1 MLGTAIQCIKQ
12 ASAEL
17 GLPIPLEAAAS
28 REQQAVQMLAL
39 LNSAG
44 NELCRMYEWQFLR
57 KSASITLIAG
67 QSGYPLPPDFV
78 KLLNDSLWEKSNIY
92 SVIGP
97 VSVRQWAY
105 LTNSVTIAP
114 DYCFIIKDRQFQF
127 TPAPGG
133 DGMGTGDI
141 SYEFISNGWVQ
152 DTNNPAH
159 FIPIIENDN
168 DILQFDFWLCVK
180 FLKLKTWEAKGLD
193 TTSLRDDFMR
203 AFSDI
208 TAQDQGAPNLTIPNR
223 RRYDILPLGV
233 PETGFGGVTGTT
245 I

>member
-1 MLGTAIQCIKQ
+1 MPGTAIQCIRQ

-17 GLPIPLEAAAS
+17 GLPVPLEAAAS
-28 REQQAVQMLAL
+28 RDQQAQQMLAL
-39 LNSAG
+39 LNAAG
-44 NELCRMYEWQFLR
+44 NELCRMFEWQFLR
-57 KSASITLIAG
+57 RSASITLIAN

-78 KLLNDSLWEKSNIY
+78 KLMNDSLWEKSNIY
-92 SVIGP
+92 QVIGP

-127 TPAPGG
+127 TPAPGA

-141 SYEFISNGWVQ
+141 SYEFMSNGWVQ
-152 DTNNPAH
+152 DALNPTRY
-159 FIPIIENDN
+159 ISIIENDA
-168 DILQFDFWLCVK
+168 DMLQFDFWLLVK

-193 TTSLRDDFMR
+193 TTHLRDDFMR
-203 AFSDI
+203 TFSDA
-208 TAQDQGAPNLTIPNR
+208 TAQDHGAPNLSVTR
-223 RRYDILPLGV
+223 RRRIGLLPLGV
-233 PETGFGGVTGTT
+233 PETGIG

>member
-1 MLGTAIQCIKQ
+1 MFGTAIQCIKQ

-17 GLPIPLEAAAS
+17 GLPVPLEAAAS
-28 REQQAVQMLAL
+28 RDQQAVQMLAL
-39 LNSAG
+39 LNAVG

-57 KSASITLIAG
+57 KSATITLIAG
-67 QSGYPLPPDFV
+67 QSEYALPPDFS
-78 KLLNDSLWEKSNIY
+78 KLMNDSLWEKSNIY
-92 SVIGP
+92 QVIGP

-114 DYCFIIKDRQFQF
+114 DYCFIIKDRKFQF

-141 SYEFISNGWVQ
+141 TYEFISDGWVQ
-152 DTNNPAH
+152 DADNPA
-159 FIPIIENDN
+159 IYRSTILNDT
-168 DILQFDFWLCVK
+168 DVLQFDFWLCVK

-193 TTSLRDDFMR
+193 TTHLRDDFMR

-208 TAQDQGAPNLTIPNR
+208 TAQDHGAPNLAVAVR
-223 RRYDILPLGV
+223 RRFDVLPLGV
-233 PETGFGGVTGTT
+233 PETGFGSV